1 MADFDSWSKESLV
14 RFAYDASARMDEQ
27 KQQIETLQT
36 DLRAALRAYREA
48 VTAAA
53 QPRPPGA

>member
-27 KQQIETLQT
+27 KREID
-36 DLRAALRAYREA
+36 DLRSDLKAAMEAYRDLVRQLKLA
-48 VTAAA
+48 P
-53 QPRPPGA
+53 QSS